1 LRRDLAGVGLAWLR
15 GGNVFMLLFA
25 LFRGAGDIVFRDLLA
40 ADALVCA
47 GYSAGGCVLSS
58 TLRGLEAVD
67 DVGAVMRIY
76 GSEPAWDGLALF
88 KEAFALRRAR
98 PAAAAGSCRGKT
110 RFPLVRPGERPPL
123 PGVGHAPTVAGV
135 VLKYWFV
142 LMAKTPV
149 SAGRHSRE
157 RLPWRGQPRPVRPY
171 EKTSSAAGG
180 KRRRQR

>member
-98 PAAAAGSCRGKT
+98 PAAAAGSCRGEDQVSPRASWRASPLARCRSRAYSSWRSPKV
-110 RFPLVRPGERPPL
+110 LVRTYGED
-123 PGVGHAPTVAGV
+123 
-135 VLKYWFV
+135 
-142 LMAKTPV
+142 
-149 SAGRHSRE
+149 
-157 RLPWRGQPRPVRPY
+157 
-171 EKTSSAAGG
+171 SS
-180 KRRRQR
+180 